1 MRQPRSSL
9 TVHGVERDDAVGNP
23 EFAEQLLCGRDFVG
37 LFLNIDMGQNQAG
50 FDVKCVQQLGCLAVV
65 EVVEASPQRLPVQRD
80 AAPRWIGCR
89 IAQTSGVAAEHL
101 FDSLWIKALEDIANS
116 GMSGRTL
123 PAQTEGGVQ
132 PAAMHLDKGLDRAEG
147 IATGDHG
154 EDGEQ
159 QNIGQLV

>member
-1 MRQPRSSL
+1 
-9 TVHGVERDDAVGNP
+9 
-23 EFAEQLLCGRDFVG
+23 
-37 LFLNIDMGQNQAG
+37 
-50 FDVKCVQQLGCLAVV
+50 
-65 EVVEASPQRLPVQRD
+65 
-80 AAPRWIGCR
+80 
-89 IAQTSGVAAEHL
+89 
-101 FDSLWIKALEDIANS
+101 
-116 GMSGRTL
+116 MSGRTL